1 MGLWAHRLSQRTKKE
16 GVGLVKVFK
25 QLFEKKRDKGV
36 TCSAIVPA
44 AGRSNRMGED
54 KVLLPIGDV
63 PVLLRTLR
71 TLEECSYITEIIVAT
86 REDLIVPV
94 AQLCK
99 EAALSKVR
107 KVVLGGESRTASVLA
122 GLHEASPDTE
132 LVVIHDAARPL
143 VTREI
148 IEETILK
155 AAQCGAAAP
164 AVPVKDTI
172 KQAVHGVVTATPK
185 RSELFAIQTPQ
196 VFAHDL
202 ILGALEKA
210 VADGADL
217 TDDCSAVERLGMS
230 VCLTVGSYENI
241 KLTTPTDLAVAAAIL
256 EGRGEL

>member
-1 MGLWAHRLSQRTKKE
+1 MSILKRLLGKKE
-16 GVGLVKVFK
+16 
-25 QLFEKKRDKGV
+25 KKEL
-36 TCSAIVPA
+36 TCTAIVPA

-54 KVLLPIGDV
+54 KVLLPLGEV
-63 PVLLRTLR
+63 PVLIRTLR
-71 TLEECSYITEIIVAT
+71 ALEECAYITEIIVAT
-86 REDLIVPV
+86 REDLMVPV

-99 EAALSKVR
+99 DAALTKVR
-107 KVVLGGESRTASVLA
+107 KVVLGGETRTASVLA
-122 GLHEASPDTE
+122 GLREADPNTE
-132 LVVIHDAARPL
+132 LVAIHDAARPL
-143 VTREI
+143 VTGEI

-172 KQAVHGVVTATPK
+172 KQAVHGVVTSTLD
-185 RSELFAIQTPQ
+185 RSELFAVQTPQ
-196 VFAHDL
+196 VFEHGL

-210 VADGADL
+210 MTDGAEL

-241 KLTTPTDLAVAAAIL
+241 KLTTPSDLAVAAEIL